1 MIIDIFPSMMK
12 DLKIFL
18 CFLQGILLDGTN
30 VAVKLLNKSHQQ
42 LSDFLNEIVLMTG
55 VRHKNLV
62 KVKGCSLQ
70 GTQQLI
76 VFEFVENKN
85 LAEALWGMTFS
96 T

>member
-1 MIIDIFPSMMK
+1 MK

-42 LSDFLNEIVLMTG
+42 VSDFLNEIVLMTG
-55 VRHKNLV
+55 VKHKNLV

-70 GTQQLI
+70 GTQRLI